1 MIFISGAHGVGKSYF
16 CNLVKERLGIEYYS
30 ASKLIEE
37 RKKEPFPANKL
48 IKDIDENQQYLL
60 DALSTLKSSGKEFIL
75 DGHFC
80 LFDIAGNVTRIP
92 RQTYTDLMPDR
103 IILLTEDPKI
113 IAARRLER
121 DGIKADVFQI
131 RRLQDAEIEYAKE
144 ISQDLSIP
152 LEISKGATDL
162 DRIIKTIS
170 AEGE

>member
-1 MIFISGAHGVGKSYF
+1 M
-16 CNLVKERLGIEYYS
+16 
-30 ASKLIEE
+30 IEE